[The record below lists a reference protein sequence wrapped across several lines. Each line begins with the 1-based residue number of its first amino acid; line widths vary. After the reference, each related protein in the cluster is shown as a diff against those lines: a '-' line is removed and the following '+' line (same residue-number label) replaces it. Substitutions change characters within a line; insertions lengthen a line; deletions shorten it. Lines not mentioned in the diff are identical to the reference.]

1 MTCFQYSK
9 NDVFVCILKASVN
22 LTTRSTVKNS
32 HIEHDLV
39 FIFKNSRINDTH
51 SQGYYCQAK
60 NHCSLYNFSR
70 AGLSVSLNMQSVRLF
85 QYKYSASR
93 DIPVP
98 TIQSVG
104 IFQYKIFSQYG
115 YFSTHNQPV
124 GIFQYQL
131 FSQQGYSSTQYSVSR
146 DIPVQHIQSVGICQY
161 NIFSQQGYA
170 GTTYSVSMD
179 IPVENNQSVEIFHY
193 NIFSQYGYSSTQ

>member
-1 MTCFQYSK
+1 MTLSTVDLVCISTLAFVIRTKTPFFGKTSFLQSWKQILVWLPRKASYWNMTCFWYSK
-9 NDVFVCILKASVN
+9 NDVFVWKLKASVN

-104 IFQYKIFSQYG
+104 IFQYTILRQ
-115 YFSTHNQPV
+115 
-124 GIFQYQL
+124 
-131 FSQQGYSSTQYSVSR
+131 
-146 DIPVQHIQSVGICQY
+146 
-161 NIFSQQGYA
+161 
-170 GTTYSVSMD
+170 
-179 IPVENNQSVEIFHY
+179 
-193 NIFSQYGYSSTQ
+193 